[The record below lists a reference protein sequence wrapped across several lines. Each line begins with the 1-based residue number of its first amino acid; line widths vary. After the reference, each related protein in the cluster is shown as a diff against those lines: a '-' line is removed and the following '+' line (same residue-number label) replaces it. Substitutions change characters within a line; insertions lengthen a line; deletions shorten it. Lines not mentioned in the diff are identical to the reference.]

1 MKFKN
6 TTISSGFSCQGVQG
20 RVYKGGMY
28 LKSLNVV
35 GFKSFADRT
44 TLEFHPGVT
53 AIVGPN
59 GCGKS
64 NVLDSIRWVLG
75 EQSAKALRGGEM
87 KDVIFSGTETRPPLG
102 MAEVSLTFG
111 DCEKDLGTEYNEVTI
126 TRRVFRD
133 GASEYELNKTP
144 CRLRDIHGLFMDTG
158 IGRSA
163 YSIMEQGKIDSI
175 LSSRPEDRRAIFEEA
190 AGITKYKSQKKEAL
204 RKLENTEAN
213 LIRLADIIRE
223 VKRQIGSLQ
232 RQAGK
237 ARRYQASHE
246 ELAGLE
252 TRLGRHQFDT
262 FSTTINALQ
271 EQVDGTRIRQETLD
285 AEVAQQEEKVASARS
300 GLSVIENEL
309 LRLRE
314 EQNSIKNALDRAAQR
329 SATNRARV
337 EEFTGLR
344 DQARQEI
351 AGTEEKI
358 RVGEEQLTH
367 LNAQVENFT
376 QLRSDTQRRF
386 DEQQE
391 ALQMLNAKIGMVE
404 AERADAE
411 EKKLAQER
419 LHQKQEQ
426 ELAALELQQRD
437 FQVRIEA
444 LQAEQT
450 SLALRR
456 DEAIASAT
464 RHVASLAEAET
475 LLTQH
480 RETLKVAQEAR
491 REAEE
496 KLRQAERARTEIG
509 KSHQQIQARRD
520 ALAQLEDQHASAP
533 QATQRLLREQA
544 GELQGTLS
552 SHISVQAGYEAPL
565 ALLLGDAV
573 NALVLQDDS
582 AAQTWRDKLSG
593 KEQCAFAPL
602 RTARPTPLPSSV
614 ETHATKFV
622 TAQPIVGELVAA
634 LLEDAH
640 VVEDLAAGWRLKAA
654 QPQSTIATRS
664 GELITRSGLL
674 LVGQDAGAS
683 LAVLTRQTEL
693 RKLDAELI
701 ESNAKVTDGQGAMDA
716 ARIALEEKTNALEHA
731 RTAVQEAEISLATQR
746 QEERAAQ
753 NASAQINGQWEE
765 AAREMSRLN
774 AQSQVDHER
783 HERLREAMKSAAE
796 GRREAETVM
805 EGLKVQLAE
814 LAKQDEAQTSALT
827 ESRIELATQTQQC
840 EAWQQQRE
848 PVANR
853 LQELRELAELRN
865 REAIEHEQRVAQA
878 HEEITAAERE
888 TAEKTEAQSRVAV
901 ELEQAQTQRASEQAQ
916 IDEQETV
923 LRTLRREH
931 NEIQTARSDNEV
943 KLAGQKLFL
952 GNLRERF
959 RRDYQK
965 ELEDLAPLEET
976 DAATDWQ
983 ALAEEVSTK
992 RAALDAIGPVNMEAI
1007 TEYDELEQRYTF
1019 LTGQETD
1026 LLTAKDQIIKA
1037 IQEINR
1043 TTQKLFAETF
1053 DQVKVNFQEM
1063 FTELF
1068 GGGKASL
1075 SLMDEADPLECGID
1089 IIAKPPGKQTQTVSL
1104 LSGGE
1109 RTMTAVALLF
1119 AIYMVKPSPFCVL
1132 DELDAPLDESN
1143 INRFIK
1149 ILTRFRQ
1156 QSQFV
1161 VITHNKR
1168 TISVADV
1175 LYGVTMEERG
1185 VSKFVS
1191 MRLQKSEAHTRG
1203 EVAREDGVPSIA
1215 ESVSNN

>member
-1 MKFKN
+1 
-6 TTISSGFSCQGVQG
+6 
-20 RVYKGGMY
+20 MY

-44 TLEFHPGVT
+44 TLEFHRGVT

-111 DCEKDLGTEYNEVTI
+111 DCEKELGTAYNEVTI

-144 CRLRDIHGLFMDTG
+144 CRLRDIHSMFMDTG

-213 LIRLADIIRE
+213 LVRLADIIRE

-237 ARRYQASHE
+237 ARRYQASFE
-246 ELAGLE
+246 ELAKLE
-252 TRLGRHQFDT
+252 TRFAKHQFDT
-262 FSTTINALQ
+262 YSAAISTLQVEVDGARARQ
-271 EQVDGTRIRQETLD
+271 EQLDEGVTGQE
-285 AEVAQQEEKVASARS
+285 QKVSAARND
-300 GLSVIENEL
+300 LATVEAEL

-314 EQNSIKNALDRAAQR
+314 EQSSLRNALERAEQR
-329 SATNRARV
+329 TATNRARV

-351 AGTEEKI
+351 AGTEEKV
-358 RVGEEQLTH
+358 RVAEEQLTH
-367 LNAQVENFT
+367 LNSQVENFT
-376 QLRSDTQRRF
+376 RLRTETQQRF
-386 DEQQE
+386 DAEQE
-391 ALQMLNAKIGMVE
+391 ELQMLSARIGNVE
-404 AERADAE
+404 AERAEIEE
-411 EKKLAQER
+411 EKLKHER
-419 LHQKQEQ
+419 LHQRQEQ
-426 ELAALELQQRD
+426 ELAGLELQQRN
-437 FQVRIEA
+437 FQLRIEA
-444 LQAEQT
+444 LQAEQ
-450 SLALRR
+450 
-456 DEAIASAT
+456 
-464 RHVASLAEAET
+464 ASLAQRRDDAQAQVAQHATRLTEAET
-475 LLTQH
+475 LL
-480 RETLKVAQEAR
+480 RERREALQLAQQAR
-491 REAEE
+491 REVEE
-496 KLRQAERARTEIG
+496 KLREADKSRNEAARVQ
-509 KSHQQIQARRD
+509 HQLQARRD

-533 QATQRLLREQA
+533 QATQRLLKFEA
-544 GELQGTLS
+544 EATENDLHGTLS
-552 SHISVQAGYEAPL
+552 SHIVVQAGYEAPL

-573 NALVLQDDS
+573 NALILNDDG
-582 AAQTWRDKLSG
+582 AAQSWREKLAG
-593 KEQCAFAPL
+593 REQCAFAPL
-602 RTARPTPLPSSV
+602 RTARPTPLPSSA
-614 ETHATKFV
+614 ETHASRFL
-622 TAQPIVGELVAA
+622 TAQPVVGDLIAA

-640 VVEDLAAGWRLKAA
+640 VVDDLAAGWKLKAA
-654 QPQSTIATRS
+654 QPQSTIATRG

-674 LVGQDAGAS
+674 LVGQETGAS
-683 LAVLTRQTEL
+683 LAVLTRQSEL
-693 RKLDAELI
+693 RKLEAELLG
-701 ESNAKVTDGQGAMDA
+701 SSVKVAEAQSATDVLRG
-716 ARIALEEKTNALEHA
+716 ILEEKTHLLEQA
-731 RTAVQEAEISLATQR
+731 RAGVQEAEISLATQR

-753 NASAQINGQWEE
+753 TAATQITRQVED
-765 AAREMSRLN
+765 ATREMGRLN
-774 AQSQVDHER
+774 AQEQVDHER
-783 HERLREAMKSAAE
+783 HQRLREAMASALA
-796 GRREAETVM
+796 GRHEAEEKM
-805 EGLKVQLAE
+805 LELQAQLDQLANE
-814 LAKQDEAQTSALT
+814 EQAQSDALT
-827 ESRIELATQTQQC
+827 ESKIQLATQSQQC
-840 EAWQQQRE
+840 DAWQQQRE

-853 LQELRELAELRN
+853 LQELRELVELRT
-865 REAIEHEQRVAQA
+865 RESTEHEQRVVQA
-878 HEEITAAERE
+878 REEISSAERE
-888 TAEKTEAQSRVAV
+888 HAEKSEMQTRLAG
-901 ELEQAQTQRASEQAQ
+901 ELDLTLTRRSGAQAQ
-916 IDEQETV
+916 IDEQESV
-923 LRTLRREH
+923 LRKLRREH
-931 NEIQTARSDNEV
+931 GEIQSARSENEV
-943 KLAGQKLFL
+943 KLAEQKLFL

-965 ELEDLAPLEET
+965 ELEELAPLTEEDT
-976 DAATDWQ
+976 ATDWG
-983 ALAEEVSTK
+983 ALETEVATK
-992 RAALDAIGPVNMEAI
+992 RAALDAIGPVNLEAI
-1007 TEYDELEQRYTF
+1007 TEYDELEQRYAF
-1019 LTGQETD
+1019 LTTQETD
-1026 LLTAKDQIIKA
+1026 LLTAKEQILKA

-1053 DQVKVNFQEM
+1053 EQVKANFHEM

-1068 GGGKASL
+1068 GGGKATL
-1075 SLMDEADPLECGID
+1075 KLLDESDPLECGID
-1089 IIAKPPGKQTQTVSL
+1089 IEAKPPGKQPQSVSL

-1149 ILTRFRQ
+1149 ILHRFQQ

-1168 TISVADV
+1168 TISIADV

-1191 MRLQKSEAHTRG
+1191 MRLQKREAASNG
-1203 EVAREDGVPSIA
+1203 NSAAVSAEGQVPSLTEA
-1215 ESVSNN
+1215 VTG

>member
-1 MKFKN
+1 
-6 TTISSGFSCQGVQG
+6 
-20 RVYKGGMY
+20 MY

-44 TLEFHPGVT
+44 TLEFHRGVT

-64 NVLDSIRWVLG
+64 NVLDAIRWVLG

-111 DCEKDLGTEYNEVTI
+111 DCEKSLGTAYNEVTI

-144 CRLRDIHGLFMDTG
+144 CRLRDIHGMFMDTG

-237 ARRYQASHE
+237 ARRYQASFE
-246 ELAGLE
+246 ELAQLE
-252 TRLGRHQFDT
+252 TKFARHQFDT
-262 FSTTINALQ
+262 FSDTIAQLQ
-271 EQVDGTRIRQETLD
+271 VEVEGARVKQDELD
-285 AEVAQQEEKVASARS
+285 AGVSGQESKVAEARS
-300 GLSVIENEL
+300 GLAGIEAELVQLRDQQSL
-309 LRLRE
+309 LRNAVERA
-314 EQNSIKNALDRAAQR
+314 EQRA
-329 SATNRARV
+329 ATNRARV

-351 AGTEEKI
+351 AGTEEKV

-367 LNAQVENFT
+367 LNAQVDNFT
-376 QLRSDTQRRF
+376 RLRGETQERF
-386 DEQQE
+386 DERQE
-391 ALQMLNAKIGMVE
+391 ALQMLTAKIGNVE
-404 AERADAE
+404 AERAEIE
-411 EKKLAQER
+411 EQKLQQER
-419 LHQKQEQ
+419 LHQRQEQ
-426 ELAALELQQRD
+426 ELAGLELQQRN
-437 FQVRIEA
+437 FQLRIEA
-444 LQAEQT
+444 LQAEQI
-450 SLALRR
+450 SLQQRR
-456 DEAIASAT
+456 DEAQAALVQHT
-464 RHVASLAEAET
+464 AKLTEAEA
-475 LLTQH
+475 LL
-480 RETLKVAQEAR
+480 RERREALQQAQQAR
-491 REAEE
+491 RESEE
-496 KLRQAERARTEIG
+496 KLRDAEKARSEIG
-509 KSHQQIQARRD
+509 RAHHQLQARRD

-533 QATQRLLREQA
+533 QATQRLLKFEEA
-544 GELQGTLS
+544 ETASHLQGTLS
-552 SHISVQAGYEAPL
+552 SHIEVKAGYEAPL

-573 NALVLQDDS
+573 NALILNDDA
-582 AAQTWRDKLSG
+582 AAQSWREKLAG

-602 RTARPTPLPSSV
+602 RAARPTPLPSSAI
-614 ETHATKFV
+614 THASQFLEAEPV
-622 TAQPIVGELVAA
+622 VADLVAA

-640 VVEDLAAGWRLKAA
+640 VVDDLATGWQLKAT
-654 QPQSTIATRS
+654 QPQSTVATRA

-674 LVGQDAGAS
+674 LVGQEAGAS
-683 LAVLTRQTEL
+683 LAVLTRHSEL
-693 RKLDAELI
+693 RKLEAQLV
-701 ESNAKVTDGQGAMDA
+701 ESVAKVTHAQTEADA
-716 ARIALEEKTNALEHA
+716 VRGGLEQKAHLLEQA
-731 RTAVQEAEISLATQR
+731 RTAVQEVEISLATQR

-753 NASAQINGQWEE
+753 SAVSQILRQVED
-765 AAREMSRLN
+765 ATREMGRL
-774 AQSQVDHER
+774 QTQEQVDHDR
-783 HERLREAMKSAAE
+783 HEKLREAMKSADAA
-796 GRREAETVM
+796 RREAEAQMQELQT
-805 EGLKVQLAE
+805 QLDA
-814 LAKQDEAQTSALT
+814 LASDEEAQTHALT
-827 ESRIELATQTQQC
+827 ELRIELATQTQQC
-840 EAWQQQRE
+840 DAWQQQRE

-853 LQELRELAELRN
+853 LQELRELVELRT
-865 REAIEHEQRVAQA
+865 RESREHEQRVLQA
-878 HEEITAAERE
+878 REEISSAERE
-888 TAEKTEAQSRVAV
+888 HAEKTEAQGRVTV
-901 ELEQAQTQRASEQAQ
+901 ELELTLTRRSEAQAQ
-916 IDEQETV
+916 IDEEEGV
-923 LRTLRREH
+923 LRKLRREH
-931 NEIQTARSDNEV
+931 GEIQSARSENEI
-943 KLAGQKLFL
+943 KLAEQKLFL

-965 ELEDLAPLEET
+965 DLEELAELT
-976 DAATDWQ
+976 EADAATDW
-983 ALAEEVSTK
+983 ATLETEVASK
-992 RAALDAIGPVNMEAI
+992 RAALDAIGPVNLEAI
-1007 TEYDELEQRYTF
+1007 TEYDELEQRHAF

-1026 LLTAKDQIIKA
+1026 LLTAKEQILKA

-1053 DQVKVNFQEM
+1053 EQVKANFQEM

-1075 SLMDEADPLECGID
+1075 KLMDENDPLECGID
-1089 IIAKPPGKQTQTVSL
+1089 IEAKPPGKQPQSVSL

-1149 ILTRFRQ
+1149 ILQRFVV

-1168 TISVADV
+1168 TISISDV

-1191 MRLQKSEAHTRG
+1191 LRLQKRDPAVAKPEAPAG
-1203 EVAREDGVPSIA
+1203 EERVPSIA
-1215 ESVSNN
+1215 ESVAG

>member
-1 MKFKN
+1 
-6 TTISSGFSCQGVQG
+6 
-20 RVYKGGMY
+20 MY

-75 EQSAKALRGGEM
+75 EQSAKALRGSEM

-111 DCEKDLGTEYNEVTI
+111 DCEQDLGVAYNEVTI

-133 GASEYELNKTP
+133 GASEYELNKVA
-144 CRLRDIHGLFMDTG
+144 CRLRDIHSLFMDTG

-237 ARRYQASHE
+237 ARRYQASFE
-246 ELAGLE
+246 ELASIE
-252 TRLGRHQFDT
+252 NRLGRHQFDT
-262 FSTTINALQ
+262 FSATITALQGEVDGARQRQEQLEGEVTGQEQKVGAARRELAVIEAELVRLRDEQSAIRNALERA
-271 EQVDGTRIRQETLD
+271 EQ
-285 AEVAQQEEKVASARS
+285 
-300 GLSVIENEL
+300 
-309 LRLRE
+309 
-314 EQNSIKNALDRAAQR
+314 RA
-329 SATNRARV
+329 ATNRARV

-351 AGTEEKI
+351 AGTEEKV
-358 RVGEEQLTH
+358 RVGEEQLTQ
-367 LNAQVENFT
+367 LNSQVENFT
-376 QLRSDTQRRF
+376 RLRGETQQRF
-386 DEQQE
+386 DTEQE
-391 ALQMLNAKIGMVE
+391 TLQMLTAKIGTVE
-404 AERADAE
+404 AERAEVE
-411 EKKLAQER
+411 EQKLAQEQLFQR
-419 LHQKQEQ
+419 QEQ
-426 ELAALELQQRD
+426 ELAALELQQRN
-437 FQVRIEA
+437 FQLRIEA
-444 LQAEQT
+444 LQVEQT
-450 SLALRR
+450 SLTLRR
-456 DEAIASAT
+456 EEALAAVT
-464 RHVASLAEAET
+464 RHSEGLAAAEKLLLERREA
-475 LLTQH
+475 LQQ
-480 RETLKVAQEAR
+480 AQQGR

-496 KLRQAERARTEIG
+496 TLRGVEKSRSEAGRA
-509 KSHQQIQARRD
+509 HQQLQARRD

-533 QATQRLLREQA
+533 QAAQRLLREQA
-544 GELQGTLS
+544 AELNGTLS
-552 SHISVQAGYEAPL
+552 GHIAVQTGYEAPL

-573 NALVLQDDS
+573 NALVLQDDA
-582 AAQTWRDKLSG
+582 AAQLWREKLSG

-602 RTARPTPLPSSV
+602 RTARPTPLPSSAG
-614 ETHATKFV
+614 THATKFV
-622 TAQPIVGELVAA
+622 SAQPVVEELVAA

-640 VVEDLAAGWRLKAA
+640 VVEDLAAGWKLKAA
-654 QPQSTIATRS
+654 QPQSTIATRG

-674 LVGQDAGAS
+674 LVGQEAGAS
-683 LAVLTRQTEL
+683 LAVLTRQSEL
-693 RKLDAELI
+693 RSLEAELVGSG
-701 ESNAKVTDGQGAMDA
+701 EKVAGAQTVLETAQTD
-716 ARIALEEKTNALEHA
+716 LTEKTNLVEQTRAA
-731 RTAVQEAEISLATQR
+731 AQEAEIALATQR

-753 NASAQINGQWEE
+753 TVAAQVVQQVEDV
-765 AAREMSRLN
+765 AREISRLQ
-774 AQSQVDHER
+774 AQEQVDHER
-783 HERLREAMKSAAE
+783 HERLREAMTRATEA
-796 GRREAETVM
+796 RREAEARM
-805 EGLKVQLAE
+805 EDFKKQLQQLATE
-814 LAKQDEAQTSALT
+814 EERQTAALT

-853 LQELRELAELRN
+853 LQELRELVELRT
-865 REAIEHEQRVAQA
+865 REAVEHEQRVVQA
-878 HEEITAAERE
+878 REEIA
-888 TAEKTEAQSRVAV
+888 TAELERTGKIEAQQRVAG
-901 ELEQAQTQRASEQAQ
+901 ELEQAQMTRGEAQAR
-916 IDEQETV
+916 IDEQESI
-923 LRTLRREH
+923 LRTMRREH
-931 NEIQTARSDNEV
+931 GEIHAARSENEV
-943 KLAGQKLFL
+943 KLAEQKLFL
-952 GNLRERF
+952 GNLREKF
-959 RRDYQK
+959 RRDYHK
-965 ELEDLAPLEET
+965 DLEELAPLADTES
-976 DAATDWQ
+976 ATDWA
-983 ALAEEVSTK
+983 ALETEVASK
-992 RAALDAIGPVNMEAI
+992 RAALESIGPVNLEAI
-1007 TEYDELEQRYTF
+1007 TEYDELEERYKF

-1026 LLTAKDQIIKA
+1026 LLTAKDQILKA
-1037 IQEINR
+1037 ITEINR

-1053 DQVKVNFQEM
+1053 EQVKINFQEM

-1068 GGGKASL
+1068 GGGKATL

-1149 ILTRFRQ
+1149 ILQRFVT

-1168 TISVADV
+1168 TISIADV

-1185 VSKFVS
+1185 ISKFVS
-1191 MRLQKSEAHTRG
+1191 MRMQK
-1203 EVAREDGVPSIA
+1203 RETHAAANGIHASDENVPSIA
-1215 ESVSNN
+1215 ESVSN

>member
-1 MKFKN
+1 
-6 TTISSGFSCQGVQG
+6 
-20 RVYKGGMY
+20 MY

-111 DCEKDLGTEYNEVTI
+111 DCEKDLGTAYNEVTI

-144 CRLRDIHGLFMDTG
+144 CRLRDIHSMFMDTG

-213 LIRLADIIRE
+213 LVRLADIIRE

-237 ARRYQASHE
+237 ARRYQASFE
-246 ELAGLE
+246 ELAKLE
-252 TRLGRHQFDT
+252 SRLARHQFDV
-262 FSTTINALQ
+262 FSREIATLQ
-271 EQVDGTRIRQETLD
+271 VEVDGARKKQELLD
-285 AEVAQQEEKVASARS
+285 SGVAAQEEKVSSARS
-300 GLSVIENEL
+300 DLGVVEAEL
-309 LRLRE
+309 LRLRD
-314 EQNSIKNALDRAAQR
+314 EQSAIRNALERAEQR
-329 SATNRARV
+329 AATNRARV

-351 AGTEEKI
+351 AGTEEKVRI
-358 RVGEEQLTH
+358 GEEQLTH
-367 LNAQVENFT
+367 LNAQVDNFT
-376 QLRSDTQRRF
+376 RLKSETQTRF
-386 DEQQE
+386 DEEQE
-391 ALQMLNAKIGMVE
+391 TLQMLTARIGNVE
-404 AERADAE
+404 SERAEVE
-411 EKKLAQER
+411 EQKLQQER
-419 LHQKQEQ
+419 LQQRQEQ
-426 ELAALELQQRD
+426 ELAALELQQRN
-437 FQVRIEA
+437 FQIRIEA
-444 LQAEQT
+444 LQSEQAA
-450 SLALRR
+450 LAQRR
-456 DEAIASAT
+456 DEAQAVAAELAT
-464 RHVASLAEAET
+464 SLTDAEAR
-475 LLTQH
+475 L
-480 RETLKVAQEAR
+480 RERKQEFEQAQQSR
-491 REAEE
+491 REFEE
-496 KLRQAERARTEIG
+496 KLREAEKSRSEIG
-509 KSHQQIQARRD
+509 RLHHQLQARRD
-520 ALAQLEDQHASAP
+520 ALAQLEEQHASAP
-533 QATQRLLREQA
+533 QATQRLLKFEVEATKRDFH
-544 GELQGTLS
+544 GTLS
-552 SHISVQAGYEAPL
+552 SHVAVQSGYEAPL

-573 NALVLQDDS
+573 NSLIVNDDV
-582 AAQTWRDKLSG
+582 AAQAWREKLTG

-602 RTARPTPLPSSV
+602 KAARPAPLPSTA
-614 ETHATKFV
+614 ETHASRFITTEPV
-622 TAQPIVGELVAA
+622 ATDLVAA

-640 VVEDLAAGWRLKAA
+640 VVEDLAAGWKLKAA
-654 QPQSTIATRS
+654 QPQSTVATRN

-674 LVGQDAGAS
+674 LVGQETGAS
-683 LAVLTRQTEL
+683 LAVLTRQSEL
-693 RKLDAELI
+693 RKLEVDLADSATKVI
-701 ESNAKVTDGQGAMDA
+701 EVQAVVDA
-716 ARIALEEKTNALEHA
+716 ARTALEEKVHHVELVRAG
-731 RTAVQEAEISLATQR
+731 VQVAEITVATQR
-746 QEERAAQ
+746 QDERGAQ
-753 NASAQINGQWEE
+753 TAVSEISQKLED
-765 AAREMSRLN
+765 AAREMTRLN
-774 AQSQVDHER
+774 AQEQADHER
-783 HERLREAMKSAAE
+783 HESLREAMAGASAARQEAE
-796 GRREAETVM
+796 GRM
-805 EGLKVQLAE
+805 EELKAQLDE
-814 LAKQDEAQTSALT
+814 LAAREQAQTDKLT

-848 PVANR
+848 PVASR
-853 LQELRELAELRN
+853 LQELRELVETRT
-865 REAIEHEQRVAQA
+865 REAREHEQRVAHA
-878 HEEITAAERE
+878 KEEISSAERE
-888 TAEKTEAQSRVAV
+888 QAEKTEALSRLSV
-901 ELEQAQTQRASEQAQ
+901 ELDLTLTKRSAAQSK
-916 IDEQETV
+916 IDEEEAT
-923 LRTLRREH
+923 LKTLRHEQH
-931 NEIQTARSDNEV
+931 DVQSARSENEV
-943 KLAGQKLFL
+943 RLAEQKLFL

-959 RRDYQK
+959 RRDYHK
-965 ELEDLAPLEET
+965 DLEELPELT
-976 DAATDWQ
+976 EDDASTDWSDLEGQ
-983 ALAEEVSTK
+983 VATK
-992 RAALDAIGPVNMEAI
+992 RAALDAIGPVNLEAI
-1007 TEYDELEQRYTF
+1007 TEYDELEQRYAF
-1019 LTGQETD
+1019 LTTQETD
-1026 LLTAKDQIIKA
+1026 LLNAKDQILKA

-1053 DQVKVNFQEM
+1053 EQVKANFHEM

-1068 GGGKASL
+1068 GGGKANL
-1075 SLMDEADPLECGID
+1075 RLMDEGDPLESGIE
-1089 IIAKPPGKQTQTVSL
+1089 IEAKPPGKQTQTVSL

-1149 ILTRFRQ
+1149 ILKRFVQ

-1168 TISVADV
+1168 TISIADE

-1191 MRLQKSEAHTRG
+1191 LRLQKRDKAP
-1203 EVAREDGVPSIA
+1203 DDNVPSIA
-1215 ESVSNN
+1215 ESVTS

>member
-1 MKFKN
+1 
-6 TTISSGFSCQGVQG
+6 
-20 RVYKGGMY
+20 MY
-28 LKSLNVV
+28 LKALNVV

-144 CRLRDIHGLFMDTG
+144 CRLRDIHSLFMDTG

-190 AGITKYKSQKKEAL
+190 AGITKYKSQKKEAM
-204 RKLENTEAN
+204 RKLEHTEAN

-237 ARRYQASHE
+237 ARRYQESHQA
-246 ELAGLE
+246 LAGLE
-252 TRLGRHQFDT
+252 TKLARHQFDS
-262 FSTTINALQ
+262 FSGSINTLQ
-271 EQVDGTRIRQETLD
+271 EEVDGTKARQEELD
-285 AEVAQQEEKVASARS
+285 ANVTAQEEKVTAARG
-300 GLSVIENEL
+300 GLAEVEAEL
-309 LRLRE
+309 TRLRD
-314 EQNSIKNALDRAAQR
+314 EQNSIRNALERAAQR
-329 SATNRARV
+329 ATTNRLRV
-337 EEFTGLR
+337 EEFSTMR

-358 RVGEEQLTH
+358 RIGEEQLTH
-367 LNAQVENFT
+367 LNAQVENFARLREET
-376 QLRSDTQRRF
+376 QSRF
-386 DEQQE
+386 DSEQE

-426 ELAALELQQRD
+426 ELASLELQQRD
-437 FQVRIEA
+437 FQMRLEA
-444 LQAEQT
+444 LQMEQN
-450 SLALRR
+450 SLNIRR
-456 DEAIASAT
+456 EEAQAAMVRYAT
-464 RHVASLAEAET
+464 TLAEAET
-475 LLTQH
+475 QLAQR
-480 RETLKVAQEAR
+480 REALQSAQQAR

-496 KLRQAERARTEIG
+496 KLRAAEKSRAEIS
-509 KSHQQIQARRD
+509 KSHQQVQARRD
-520 ALAQLEDQHASAP
+520 ALAQLEEQHASAP
-533 QATQRLLREQA
+533 QATQRLLKEQNA
-544 GELQGTLS
+544 EVLHGTLS
-552 SHISVQAGYEAPL
+552 SHISVQSGYEAPL

-573 NALVLQDDS
+573 NALVLQDDTT
-582 AAQTWRDKLSG
+582 AQAWREKLSG

-614 ETHATKFV
+614 ESHATKFV
-622 TAQPIVGELVAA
+622 TAQPLVAELVAA

-640 VVEDLAAGWRLKAA
+640 VVDDLAAGWRLKAA

-664 GELITRSGLL
+664 GELISRSGLL

-693 RKLDAELI
+693 RALEAEL
-701 ESNAKVTDGQGAMDA
+701 SASSGKVTEAQDTLFACQTGIEEQTNSVEE
-716 ARIALEEKTNALEHA
+716 ARNAVH
-731 RTAVQEAEISLATQR
+731 EAEIALATQR
-746 QEERAAQ
+746 QEDRAAQ
-753 NASAQINGQWEE
+753 TAAAQISGQCEE
-765 AAREMSRLN
+765 AAREMSRLH
-774 AQSQVDHER
+774 AQGQVDRER
-783 HERLREAMKSAAE
+783 HDRLREAMVGAAE
-796 GRREAETVM
+796 GRREAEAVM
-805 EGLKVQLAE
+805 ENLRSQLAE
-814 LAKQDEAQTSALT
+814 LAKQEQEQSAALT

-840 EAWQQQRE
+840 EAWQAQRE

-853 LQELRELAELRN
+853 LQELRELAELRT
-865 REAIEHEQRVAQA
+865 REAAEHEQRVIQA
-878 HEEITAAERE
+878 REEISAAEVQQ
-888 TAEKTEAQSRVAV
+888 AEKNEAQIRIAE
-901 ELEQAQTQRASEQAQ
+901 ELEQTQAKRAVEQAQ
-916 IDEQETV
+916 IDEQESV
-923 LRTLRREH
+923 LRNLRREH
-931 NEIQTARSDNEV
+931 GEIQTARTENEV

-952 GNLRERF
+952 NNLRERF

-965 ELEDLAPLEET
+965 ELEELPELTEEDASIDWTALQT
-976 DAATDWQ
+976 DV
-983 ALAEEVSTK
+983 AEK
-992 RAALDAIGPVNMEAI
+992 RAALDAIGPVNLEAI

-1019 LTGQETD
+1019 LTGQEND

-1053 DQVKVNFQEM
+1053 EQVKVNFQEM

-1068 GGGKASL
+1068 GGGKATL
-1075 SLMDEADPLECGID
+1075 SLMDDADPLECGID
-1089 IIAKPPGKQTQTVSL
+1089 IVAKPPGKQTQTVSL

-1149 ILTRFRQ
+1149 ILTRFRE

-1168 TISVADV
+1168 TISIADV

-1191 MRLQKSEAHTRG
+1191 MRLQKSNAHTKG
-1203 EVAREDGVPSIA
+1203 ETLREDGVPSIA
-1215 ESVSNN
+1215 DAVSQN

>member
-1 MKFKN
+1 
-6 TTISSGFSCQGVQG
+6 
-20 RVYKGGMY
+20 MY
-28 LKSLNVV
+28 LKSLHVV

-111 DCEKDLGTEYNEVTI
+111 DCEKELGTAYNEVTI

-144 CRLRDIHGLFMDTG
+144 CRLRDIHSMFMDTG

-163 YSIMEQGKIDSI
+163 YSIMEQGKIDTI

-213 LIRLADIIRE
+213 LVRLADIIRE

-237 ARRYQASHE
+237 ARRYQASFE
-246 ELAGLE
+246 ELARLE
-252 TRLGRHQFDT
+252 SHFGRHQFDA
-262 FSTTINALQ
+262 FSAAISSLQSEVDGARVRQ
-271 EQVDGTRIRQETLD
+271 EQLD
-285 AEVAQQEEKVASARS
+285 ADVSGQEGKVSSARS
-300 GLSVIENEL
+300 DLAVVEAEL

-314 EQNSIKNALDRAAQR
+314 EQAAIRNALERAEQRAA
-329 SATNRARV
+329 TNHARV

-351 AGTEEKI
+351 AGTEEKV
-358 RVGEEQLTH
+358 RVGEGQLTH
-367 LNAQVENFT
+367 LNAQVDNFT
-376 QLRSDTQRRF
+376 RLRSETQRRF
-386 DEQQE
+386 DEEQE
-391 ALQMLNAKIGMVE
+391 ALQMLTARIGNVE
-404 AERADAE
+404 AERAE
-411 EKKLAQER
+411 IESEKLRQER
-419 LHQKQEQ
+419 LHQRQEQ
-426 ELAALELQQRD
+426 ELAGLELQQRN
-437 FQVRIEA
+437 FQLRIEA
-444 LQAEQT
+444 LQAEQA
-450 SLALRR
+450 SLAQRR
-456 DEAIASAT
+456 DEAQVSLARHASC
-464 RHVASLAEAET
+464 LAEAET
-475 LLTQH
+475 LL
-480 RETLKVAQEAR
+480 RERREALRQAQEGR

-496 KLRQAERARTEIG
+496 KLREADKFCGESGRA
-509 KSHQQIQARRD
+509 HHHLQARRD

-533 QATQRLLREQA
+533 QATQRLLKAQVA
-544 GELQGTLS
+544 SGVTSDLQGTLS
-552 SHISVQAGYEAPL
+552 THIAVRAGYEAPL
-565 ALLLGDAV
+565 ALLLGEAV
-573 NALVLQDDS
+573 NALILDDD
-582 AAQTWRDKLSG
+582 AAARSWREKLAG

-602 RTARPTPLPSSV
+602 RAARPTPLPSSA
-614 ETHATKFV
+614 ETHASRFITV
-622 TAQPIVGELVAA
+622 QPVVGDLVAA

-640 VVEDLAAGWRLKAA
+640 VVDDLAAGWKLKAA
-654 QPQSTIATRS
+654 QPQSTIATRG

-674 LVGQDAGAS
+674 LVGQEAGES
-683 LAVLTRQTEL
+683 LAVLTRQSEL
-693 RKLDAELI
+693 RKLEAELVDSSARVF
-701 ESNAKVTDGQGAMDA
+701 EAQVVTDA
-716 ARIALEEKTNALEHA
+716 ARGALEEKTNLVEQA
-731 RTAVQEAEISLATQR
+731 RATVQEAEISMATQR

-753 NASAQINGQWEE
+753 SAAAQIVRQMED
-765 AAREMSRLN
+765 AAREMTRLN
-774 AQSQVDHER
+774 AQEQVDHER
-783 HERLREAMKSAAE
+783 HKRLREAMASALAA
-796 GRREAETVM
+796 RQEAEARMGELQT
-805 EGLKVQLAE
+805 QLDEMASE
-814 LAKQDEAQTSALT
+814 EEAQAAALT

-840 EAWQQQRE
+840 DAWQQQRE

-853 LQELRELAELRN
+853 LQELRELIELRT
-865 REAIEHEQRVAQA
+865 RESREHEQRVVQAREEISSAERERAEKSGAQARVAGELDLALTKRSGAQA
-878 HEEITAAERE
+878 H
-888 TAEKTEAQSRVAV
+888 
-901 ELEQAQTQRASEQAQ
+901 
-916 IDEQETV
+916 IDEEENV

-931 NEIQTARSDNEV
+931 HEIQSARSENEV
-943 KLAGQKLFL
+943 KLAEQKLFL

-965 ELEDLAPLEET
+965 ELEDLPALAA
-976 DAATDWQ
+976 DLSGSAAATDWA
-983 ALAEEVSTK
+983 ALEAEVAGK
-992 RAALDAIGPVNMEAI
+992 RAALDAIGPVNLEAI
-1007 TEYDELEQRYTF
+1007 TEYDELEQRYAF

-1026 LLTAKDQIIKA
+1026 LLAAKEQILKA

-1053 DQVKVNFQEM
+1053 EQVKANFQEM

-1068 GGGKASL
+1068 GGGKATL
-1075 SLMDEADPLECGID
+1075 TLMDESDPLECGID
-1089 IIAKPPGKQTQTVSL
+1089 IVAKPPGKQTQTVSL

-1149 ILTRFRQ
+1149 ILQRFVR

-1168 TISVADV
+1168 TISISDV

-1191 MRLQKSEAHTRG
+1191 LRLRKREASAPANGH
-1203 EVAREDGVPSIA
+1203 GVHPADEHAPSLA
-1215 ESVSNN
+1215 ESVGG

>member
-1 MKFKN
+1 
-6 TTISSGFSCQGVQG
+6 
-20 RVYKGGMY
+20 MY

-35 GFKSFADRT
+35 GFKSFPNRT
-44 TLEFHPGVT
+44 TLDFHPGVT

-87 KDVIFSGTETRPPLG
+87 KDVIFSGTEARPPLG

-111 DCEKDLGTEYNEVTI
+111 DCEKDLGTAYNEVTI

-213 LIRLADIIRE
+213 LLRLADIIRE

-237 ARRYQASHE
+237 ARRYQANFE
-246 ELAGLE
+246 ELARLE
-252 TRLGRHQFDT
+252 SRFGRHQFDT
-262 FSTTINALQ
+262 FSATIAELQAEVDGARTRQ
-271 EQVDGTRIRQETLD
+271 EQLGAD
-285 AEVAQQEEKVASARS
+285 VAGQEEKVSGAR
-300 GLSVIENEL
+300 GDLGVVEAEL

-314 EQNSIKNALDRAAQR
+314 EQAALRNALERAEQR
-329 SATNRARV
+329 AATNRERV

-367 LNAQVENFT
+367 LNAQVDNFT
-376 QLRSDTQRRF
+376 RLRSETQRRF
-386 DEQQE
+386 DDEQE
-391 ALQMLNAKIGMVE
+391 ALQMLTARIGSVE
-404 AERADAE
+404 AERAEVEE
-411 EKKLAQER
+411 EKLQQER
-419 LHQKQEQ
+419 LHQRQEQ
-426 ELAALELQQRD
+426 ELAGLELQQRN
-437 FQVRIEA
+437 FQLRIEA
-444 LQAEQT
+444 LQSEQAL
-450 SLALRR
+450 LALRR
-456 DEAIASAT
+456 TEAQAAVAQHASQ
-464 RHVASLAEAET
+464 LAEAES
-475 LLTQH
+475 LLLERRGALQQAH
-480 RETLKVAQEAR
+480 ESR

-496 KLRQAERARTEIG
+496 KLREADAARSEIG
-509 KSHQQIQARRD
+509 RAHHQLQARRD
-520 ALAQLEDQHASAP
+520 ALAQLEEQHASAP
-533 QATQRLLREQA
+533 QAAQRLLKAQADGTA
-544 GELQGTLS
+544 GELRGTLS
-552 SHISVQAGYEAPL
+552 GHISVQAGYEIPL

-573 NALVLQDDS
+573 NALILNDDA
-582 AAQTWRDKLSG
+582 AAQLWREKLAG

-602 RTARPTPLPSSV
+602 NAARPTPLPSSAA
-614 ETHATKFV
+614 THASRFL
-622 TAQPIVGELVAA
+622 TAQPVVCDLIAA

-640 VVEDLAAGWRLKAA
+640 VVDDLAAGWKLKAA
-654 QPQSTIATRS
+654 QPQCMIATRG
-664 GELITRSGLL
+664 GELMTRSGLL
-674 LVGQDAGAS
+674 LVGQEAGAS
-683 LAVLTRQTEL
+683 LAVLTRQSEL
-693 RKLDAELI
+693 RGIDAEL
-701 ESNAKVTDGQGAMDA
+701 AKSSVKVAEAQAAADA
-716 ARIALEEKTNALEHA
+716 FRVGLEEKANLVEQA
-731 RTAVQEAEISLATQR
+731 RAAVQEAEISVATQR

-753 NASAQINGQWEE
+753 SAVAGIIRHVDD
-765 AAREMSRLN
+765 ATREMARLN
-774 AQSQVDHER
+774 AQERADHER
-783 HERLREAMKSAAE
+783 HERLREAMESATAARKEAEERMAELQTKLDEMAAE
-796 GRREAETVM
+796 E
-805 EGLKVQLAE
+805 Q
-814 LAKQDEAQTSALT
+814 AKTNDLT

-840 EAWQQQRE
+840 DAWQQQRE
-848 PVANR
+848 PVASR
-853 LQELRELAELRN
+853 LQELRELVGLRT
-865 REAIEHEQRVAQA
+865 RESREHEQRVVQA
-878 HEEITAAERE
+878 REEISSAERE
-888 TAEKTEAQSRVAV
+888 RAEKGEAQTRVAG
-901 ELEQAQTQRASEQAQ
+901 ELDLALTRRSEAQAR
-916 IDEQETV
+916 IDEQESV

-931 NEIQTARSDNEV
+931 GEIQSARSENEV
-943 KLAGQKLFL
+943 KLAEQKLFL

-959 RRDYQK
+959 HRDYQK
-965 ELEDLAPLEET
+965 ELEDLVPLTET
-976 DAATDWQ
+976 EAATDW
-983 ALAEEVSTK
+983 AVLEAEVSAK
-992 RAALDAIGPVNMEAI
+992 RAALDAIGPVNLEAI
-1007 TEYDELEQRYTF
+1007 TEYDELEQRYAF
-1019 LTGQETD
+1019 LTGQESD
-1026 LLTAKDQIIKA
+1026 LLAAKEQILKA

-1043 TTQKLFAETF
+1043 TTRTLFAETF
-1053 DQVKVNFQEM
+1053 EQVKVNFQEM

-1068 GGGKASL
+1068 GGGKATL
-1075 SLMDEADPLECGID
+1075 SLMDESDPLECGID
-1089 IIAKPPGKQTQTVSL
+1089 IIARPPGKQTQTVTL

-1149 ILTRFRQ
+1149 ILQRFVK

-1168 TISVADV
+1168 TISIADV

-1191 MRLQKSEAHTRG
+1191 LRMQKRAEAAHG
-1203 EVAREDGVPSIA
+1203 GGVHAAEEHAPSIA
-1215 ESVSNN
+1215 ESVGN

>member
-1 MKFKN
+1 
-6 TTISSGFSCQGVQG
+6 
-20 RVYKGGMY
+20 MY

-111 DCEKDLGTEYNEVTI
+111 DCEKELGTAYNEVTI

-144 CRLRDIHGLFMDTG
+144 CRLRDIHGMFMDTG

-213 LIRLADIIRE
+213 LVRLADIIRE

-237 ARRYQASHE
+237 ARRYQASFE
-246 ELAGLE
+246 ELAALE
-252 TRLGRHQFDT
+252 NRCGRHQFDI
-262 FSTTINALQ
+262 FSSEISTLQVEVDGAREKQ
-271 EQVDGTRIRQETLD
+271 EQLD
-285 AEVAQQEEKVASARS
+285 AGVVAQEAKVSSARDD
-300 GLSVIENEL
+300 LAVVEAEL

-314 EQNSIKNALDRAAQR
+314 EQSAIRHALERAEQR
-329 SATNRARV
+329 AATNRARV

-351 AGTEEKI
+351 AGTEEKV

-367 LNAQVENFT
+367 LNAQVDNFT
-376 QLRSDTQRRF
+376 KLRTETQQRF
-386 DEQQE
+386 DEEQE
-391 ALQMLNAKIGMVE
+391 ALQMLTARIENIESAR
-404 AERADAE
+404 AELED
-411 EKKLAQER
+411 EKLQQER
-419 LHQKQEQ
+419 LQQRQEQ
-426 ELAALELQQRD
+426 ELAALELQQRN
-437 FQVRIEA
+437 FQLRIEA
-444 LQAEQT
+444 LQAEQA
-450 SLALRR
+450 SLSQRR
-456 DEAIASAT
+456 DEAQAAVERQAAALT
-464 RHVASLAEAET
+464 EAET
-475 LLTQH
+475 LLLTR
-480 RETLKVAQEAR
+480 REALQQAQQAR
-491 REAEE
+491 GEAEE
-496 KLRQAERARTEIG
+496 KLREADKVRTEIG
-509 KSHQQIQARRD
+509 RFQHNVQARRD

-533 QATQRLLREQA
+533 QATQRLLKFETEA
-544 GELQGTLS
+544 NESDLHGTLS
-552 SHISVQAGYEAPL
+552 SRIVVQPGYEAPL

-573 NALVLQDDS
+573 NALVLNDDV
-582 AAQTWRDKLSG
+582 AAQSWREKLAG

-602 RTARPTPLPSSV
+602 KTARPAPLPSSA
-614 ETHATKFV
+614 ETHASKFV
-622 TAQPIVGELVAA
+622 RCEPIVGDLVAA

-640 VVEDLAAGWRLKAA
+640 IVEDLAAGWKLKAA
-654 QPQSTIATRS
+654 QPQSTVATRR

-674 LVGQDAGAS
+674 LVGQETGAS

-693 RKLDAELI
+693 RKLEADLTQLAGQ
-701 ESNAKVTDGQGAMDA
+701 VTDTQAAAIA
-716 ARIALEEKTNALEHA
+716 ARHVVEEKANLVELA
-731 RTAVQEAEISLATQR
+731 RTAVHEAEMALATQR

-753 NASAQINGQWEE
+753 GVVAQIVRQVEDTS
-765 AAREMSRLN
+765 REMTRLH
-774 AQSQVDHER
+774 AQEQADHER
-783 HERLREAMKSAAE
+783 HERLREAMASAATA
-796 GRREAETVM
+796 RQEAETRM
-805 EGLKVQLAE
+805 AE
-814 LAKQDEAQTSALT
+814 LQSQLDELAAKEQAQTNKLT
-827 ESRIELATQTQQC
+827 ELRIELATQTQQC

-848 PVANR
+848 PVAGR
-853 LQELRELAELRN
+853 LQELRELVERRT
-865 REAIEHEQRVAQA
+865 REAHDHEQRVAHA
-878 HEEITAAERE
+878 KEEISSAERE
-888 TAEKTEAQSRVAV
+888 QAEKNEAQARIAG
-901 ELEQAQTQRASEQAQ
+901 ELDLTLTKRSGAQAQ
-916 IDEQETV
+916 IDEQEKA
-923 LRTLRREH
+923 LRTLRHEQH
-931 NEIQTARSDNEV
+931 DIQSARSENEV
-943 KLAGQKLFL
+943 KLAERKLFL

-959 RRDYQK
+959 RRDYHK
-965 ELEDLAPLEET
+965 ELEDLPELTEA
-976 DAATDWQ
+976 DAATDWV
-983 ALAEEVSTK
+983 ALEAEVASK
-992 RAALDAIGPVNMEAI
+992 RAALDAIGPVNLEAI
-1007 TEYDELEQRYTF
+1007 TEYDELEQRYAF
-1019 LTGQETD
+1019 LTGQESD
-1026 LLTAKDQIIKA
+1026 LLAAKDQILKA
-1037 IQEINR
+1037 ITEINR

-1053 DQVKVNFQEM
+1053 EQVKANFQEM

-1068 GGGKASL
+1068 GGGKATL
-1075 SLMDEADPLECGID
+1075 SLMDESDPLECGID
-1089 IIAKPPGKQTQTVSL
+1089 IIARPPGKQTQTVSL

-1149 ILTRFRQ
+1149 ILKRFQQ

-1168 TISVADV
+1168 TISIADV

-1185 VSKFVS
+1185 ISKFVS
-1191 MRLQKSEAHTRG
+1191 LRLQKRSDEPNGKGPEIHVG
-1203 EVAREDGVPSIA
+1203 EQVPSIA
-1215 ESVSNN
+1215 ESVRG

>member
-1 MKFKN
+1 
-6 TTISSGFSCQGVQG
+6 
-20 RVYKGGMY
+20 MY

-111 DCEKDLGTEYNEVTI
+111 DCEKELGTAYNEVTI

-133 GASEYELNKTP
+133 GASEYDLNKTA
-144 CRLRDIHGLFMDTG
+144 CRLRDIHSMFMDTG

-237 ARRYQASHE
+237 ARRYQASFE
-246 ELAGLE
+246 ELAALE
-252 TRLGRHQFDT
+252 NRFGRHQFDT
-262 FSTTINALQ
+262 FSATISTLQTEVDGAREKQ
-271 EQVDGTRIRQETLD
+271 EQLD
-285 AEVAQQEEKVASARS
+285 AGVTAQEEKVSAARNDL
-300 GLSVIENEL
+300 GVVEAEL

-314 EQNSIKNALDRAAQR
+314 EQAAVRNTLERAEQR
-329 SATNRARV
+329 AATNRARV

-351 AGTEEKI
+351 AGTEEKV
-358 RVGEEQLTH
+358 RVAEEQLTH

-376 QLRSDTQRRF
+376 RLRGETQVRF
-386 DEQQE
+386 DEAQE
-391 ALQMLNAKIGMVE
+391 ALQMLTARIGNVE
-404 AERADAE
+404 AERAE
-411 EKKLAQER
+411 IESEKIQQER
-419 LHQKQEQ
+419 LQQRQEQ
-426 ELAALELQQRD
+426 ELAGLELQQRN
-437 FQVRIEA
+437 FQLRIDA
-444 LQAEQT
+444 LKSEQT
-450 SLALRR
+450 SLALRL
-456 DEAIASAT
+456 DEANSQVSQHAT
-464 RHVASLAEAET
+464 RVTEAET
-475 LLTQH
+475 LLSERREALTQ
-480 RETLKVAQEAR
+480 AQEAR

-496 KLRQAERARTEIG
+496 KLREADKARSEIG
-509 KSHQQIQARRD
+509 RTHHQLQARHD
-520 ALAQLEDQHASAP
+520 ALAQLEEQHASAP
-533 QATQRLLREQA
+533 QATQRLLKFEVEESKRDFH
-544 GELQGTLS
+544 GTLS
-552 SHISVQAGYEAPL
+552 SHIAVQAGYEAPL

-573 NALVLQDDS
+573 NALVLNDDAS
-582 AAQTWRDKLSG
+582 AQAWRDKLTG

-602 RTARPTPLPSSV
+602 KTARPTPLPSSA
-614 ETHATKFV
+614 ETHAMRFITSEPV
-622 TAQPIVGELVAA
+622 SADLVAA

-640 VVEDLAAGWRLKAA
+640 VVDDLAAGWKLKAA
-654 QPQSTIATRS
+654 QPQCTIATRA

-674 LVGQDAGAS
+674 LVGQETGAS
-683 LAVLTRQTEL
+683 LAVLTRQTEMRRL
-693 RKLDAELI
+693 EAELVNSATKVI
-701 ESNAKVTDGQGAMDA
+701 EVQTAADA
-716 ARIALEEKTNALEHA
+716 RRSALEEKSNLVEHA
-731 RTAVQEAEISLATQR
+731 RAAVQVAEISIATQR

-753 NASAQINGQWEE
+753 TALQQITRQVED
-765 AAREMSRLN
+765 ATREMTRLT
-774 AQSQVDHER
+774 AQEQVDHER
-783 HERLREAMKSAAE
+783 HERLREAMASAAVALQ
-796 GRREAETVM
+796 EADEQMQALQTH
-805 EGLKVQLAE
+805 LDE
-814 LAKQDEAQTSALT
+814 LAAEEQ
-827 ESRIELATQTQQC
+827 SRTDAVTDLKIELATQSQQC
-840 EAWQQQRE
+840 DAWQGQRE

-853 LQELRELAELRN
+853 LQELRELVELRT
-865 REAIEHEQRVAQA
+865 RESQEHEQRVVHAR
-878 HEEITAAERE
+878 EEISSAERE
-888 TAEKTEAQSRVAV
+888 HTEKSEALTRVAG
-901 ELEQAQTQRASEQAQ
+901 ELDLTLTKRSEAQAQ
-916 IDEQETV
+916 IDEQESA
-923 LRTLRREH
+923 LRTLRHEQH
-931 NEIQTARSDNEV
+931 GVQSARSENEV
-943 KLAGQKLFL
+943 KLAEQKMLL

-959 RRDYQK
+959 HRDYQK
-965 ELEDLAPLEET
+965 ELEDLPPLTEA
-976 DAATDWQ
+976 DAATDWA
-983 ALAEEVSTK
+983 ALETEVAGK
-992 RAALDAIGPVNMEAI
+992 RAALDAIGPVNLEAI
-1007 TEYDELEQRYTF
+1007 TEYDELEQRYAF

-1026 LLTAKDQIIKA
+1026 LLTAKEQILKA

-1053 DQVKVNFQEM
+1053 EQVKANFHEM

-1068 GGGKASL
+1068 GGGKATL
-1075 SLMDEADPLECGID
+1075 KLMDESDPLECGID
-1089 IIAKPPGKQTQTVSL
+1089 IEAKPPGKQPQSVSL

-1149 ILTRFRQ
+1149 ILNRFQ
-1156 QSQFV
+1156 EQSQFV

-1168 TISVADV
+1168 TISIADV

-1191 MRLQKSEAHTRG
+1191 LRLQKREATHAT
-1203 EVAREDGVPSIA
+1203 EEHAPSIA
-1215 ESVSNN
+1215 ESVAS

>member
-1 MKFKN
+1 
-6 TTISSGFSCQGVQG
+6 
-20 RVYKGGMY
+20 MY

-111 DCEKDLGTEYNEVTI
+111 DCEKELGTAYNEVTI

-144 CRLRDIHGLFMDTG
+144 CRLRDIHSMFMDTG

-213 LIRLADIIRE
+213 LVRLADIIRE

-237 ARRYQASHE
+237 ARRYQASFD
-246 ELAGLE
+246 ELAKLE
-252 TRLGRHQFDT
+252 TKFARHQFDT
-262 FSTTINALQ
+262 FSTTISALQ
-271 EQVDGTRIRQETLD
+271 IEVDGAREKQEQLD
-285 AEVAQQEEKVASARS
+285 SGVTAQEEKVSSARS
-300 GLSVIENEL
+300 DLALVEAEL

-314 EQNSIKNALDRAAQR
+314 EQSAIRNALERAEQR
-329 SATNRARV
+329 AATNRARV

-351 AGTEEKI
+351 AGTEEKV

-367 LNAQVENFT
+367 LNAQVDNFT
-376 QLRSDTQRRF
+376 KLRRETQQRF
-386 DEQQE
+386 DAEQE
-391 ALQMLNAKIGMVE
+391 ALQMLTARIGNVE
-404 AERADAE
+404 AERADIE
-411 EKKLAQER
+411 NEKLQQER
-419 LHQKQEQ
+419 LHQRQEQ
-426 ELAALELQQRD
+426 ELAGLELQQRN
-437 FQVRIEA
+437 FQLRIEA
-444 LQAEQT
+444 LQSEQT
-450 SLALRR
+450 ALAQRR
-456 DEAIASAT
+456 DEAQAA
-464 RHVASLAEAET
+464 VAQHAVKLAEAEK
-475 LLTQH
+475 LLT
-480 RETLKVAQEAR
+480 ER
-491 REAEE
+491 REALQQAQHTRRDGEE
-496 KLRQAERARTEIG
+496 KLREAEKSRSEVGRTH
-509 KSHQQIQARRD
+509 HQLQARRD

-533 QATQRLLREQA
+533 QATQRLLKFEV
-544 GELQGTLS
+544 EESKSDFHGTLS
-552 SHISVQAGYEAPL
+552 SHIEVRAGYEAPL

-573 NALVLQDDS
+573 NALVLNDD
-582 AAQTWRDKLSG
+582 AATQIWREKLSS

-602 RTARPTPLPSSV
+602 HAARPTPLPSTA
-614 ETHATKFV
+614 ETHASRF
-622 TAQPIVGELVAA
+622 IVAEPVVGDLVAS

-640 VVEDLAAGWRLKAA
+640 VVDDLAAGWKLKAA
-654 QPQSTIATRS
+654 QPQSTIATRA
-664 GELITRSGLL
+664 GELISRSGLL
-674 LVGQDAGAS
+674 FVGQDTGAS
-683 LAVLTRQTEL
+683 LAVLTRQSEL
-693 RKLDAELI
+693 RSLEVELTASSVKVIEAQTAADAVRVE
-701 ESNAKVTDGQGAMDA
+701 
-716 ARIALEEKTNALEHA
+716 LEEKTNQVELA
-731 RTAVQEAEISLATQR
+731 RAAVQVAEISVATQR

-753 NASAQINGQWEE
+753 NIAAQIVRQVDD
-765 AAREMSRLN
+765 ATREMTRLH
-774 AQSQVDHER
+774 AQEQVDHER
-783 HERLREAMKSAAE
+783 HERLREAMAGALAA
-796 GRREAETVM
+796 RQEAGARMQELQTQLD
-805 EGLKVQLAE
+805 GLASE
-814 LAKQDEAQTSALT
+814 EEAQTHAIT
-827 ESRIELATQTQQC
+827 DTKIELATQTQQC
-840 EAWQQQRE
+840 DAWQKQRE

-853 LQELRELAELRN
+853 LQELRELVELRT
-865 REAIEHEQRVAQA
+865 RESREHEQRVVQAREEISSAEREHAEKSEAQTRVAGELDLALTRRSNAQA
-878 HEEITAAERE
+878 H
-888 TAEKTEAQSRVAV
+888 
-901 ELEQAQTQRASEQAQ
+901 
-916 IDEQETV
+916 IDEQESA
-923 LRTLRREH
+923 LRALRHEQH
-931 NEIQTARSDNEV
+931 DIQSARSENEV
-943 KLAGQKLFL
+943 KLAEQKLFL
-952 GNLRERF
+952 GNLREHF

-965 ELEDLAPLEET
+965 ELEDLAPLSEA
-976 DAATDWQ
+976 DAATDWA
-983 ALAEEVSTK
+983 ALETEVAGK
-992 RAALDAIGPVNMEAI
+992 RAALDAIGPVNLEAI
-1007 TEYDELEQRYTF
+1007 TEYDELEERYKF

-1026 LLTAKDQIIKA
+1026 LLTAKDQILKA
-1037 IQEINR
+1037 ITEINR

-1053 DQVKVNFQEM
+1053 EQVKANFQEM

-1075 SLMDEADPLECGID
+1075 SLMDESDPLECGID
-1089 IIAKPPGKQTQTVSL
+1089 IVAKPPGKQTQTVSL

-1149 ILTRFRQ
+1149 ILKRFQ
-1156 QSQFV
+1156 EQSQFV

-1168 TISVADV
+1168 TISIADV

-1191 MRLQKSEAHTRG
+1191 LRLQK
-1203 EVAREDGVPSIA
+1203 RESAASTDSVVSATEEHAPSIA
-1215 ESVSNN
+1215 ESVTS

>member
-1 MKFKN
+1 
-6 TTISSGFSCQGVQG
+6 
-20 RVYKGGMY
+20 MY
-28 LKSLNVV
+28 LKSLNVI

-111 DCEKDLGTEYNEVTI
+111 DCEKELGTAYNEVTI

-144 CRLRDIHGLFMDTG
+144 CRLRDIHSMFMDTG

-213 LIRLADIIRE
+213 LVRLADIIRE

-237 ARRYQASHE
+237 ARRYQASFS
-246 ELAGLE
+246 ELATLE
-252 TRLGRHQFDT
+252 TKFARHQFD
-262 FSTTINALQ
+262 SYSATIATL
-271 EQVDGTRIRQETLD
+271 QVDVDGARSKQEELD
-285 AEVAQQEEKVASARS
+285 SGVTAQEEKVTAAR
-300 GLSVIENEL
+300 GDLSVVEAEL

-314 EQNSIKNALDRAAQR
+314 EQAAIRNALERAEQR
-329 SATNRARV
+329 AATNRARV
-337 EEFTGLR
+337 EEFTSLR

-351 AGTEEKI
+351 AGTEEKV

-367 LNAQVENFT
+367 LNAQVDNFSTLRRET
-376 QLRSDTQRRF
+376 QERY

-391 ALQMLNAKIGMVE
+391 ALQMLTARIGNVE
-404 AERADAE
+404 SERAEVESD
-411 EKKLAQER
+411 KLQQER
-419 LHQKQEQ
+419 LHQRQEQ
-426 ELAALELQQRD
+426 ELAGLELQQRN
-437 FQVRIEA
+437 FQARLEA
-444 LQAEQT
+444 LQSEQA
-450 SLALRR
+450 ALNTRR
-456 DEAIASAT
+456 EEAQAAVAQHAT
-464 RHVASLAEAET
+464 RLTEAET
-475 LLTQH
+475 LL
-480 RETLKVAQEAR
+480 REKREALAQAQQAR

-496 KLRQAERARTEIG
+496 KVREADKARSEAGRAH
-509 KSHQQIQARRD
+509 HQLQARSD
-520 ALAQLEDQHASAP
+520 ALTQLVDQHASAP
-533 QATQRLLREQA
+533 QATQRLLKFEVEESKRDFH
-544 GELQGTLS
+544 GTLS
-552 SHISVQAGYEAPL
+552 SHIAVQTGYEAPL

-573 NALVLQDDS
+573 NALVLNDDS
-582 AAQTWRDKLSG
+582 AAQQWREKLTG

-602 RTARPTPLPSSV
+602 HTARPTPLPSSAAS
-614 ETHATKFV
+614 HASRFISAEPV
-622 TAQPIVGELVAA
+622 VGDLVAS

-640 VVEDLAAGWRLKAA
+640 VVDDLAAGWALKAA
-654 QPQSTIATRS
+654 QPQSTIATRA
-664 GELITRSGLL
+664 GELISRSGLL
-674 LVGQDAGAS
+674 FVGQDTGAS
-683 LAVLTRQTEL
+683 LAVLKRQSEL
-693 RKLDAELI
+693 RQLEADLVEASNKVIHAQSATDA
-701 ESNAKVTDGQGAMDA
+701 V
-716 ARIALEEKTNALEHA
+716 RIALEEKTNLVEQT
-731 RTAVQEAEISLATQR
+731 RVAVQEAEIALATQR
-746 QEERAAQ
+746 QEDRAAQ
-753 NASAQINGQWEE
+753 STASQIVRQVDDTT
-765 AAREMSRLN
+765 REIARLN
-774 AQSQVDHER
+774 AQGQADQER
-783 HERLREAMKSAAE
+783 FERLREAMSGALAA
-796 GRREAETVM
+796 RQEAEAQM
-805 EGLKVQLAE
+805 EQLQAQLDT
-814 LAKQDEAQTSALT
+814 LATEEETQTNAVT
-827 ESRIELATQTQQC
+827 ETRIELATQTQQC

-848 PVANR
+848 PVATR
-853 LQELRELAELRN
+853 LQELRELVTLRT
-865 REAIEHEQRVAQA
+865 RESAEHERRVSHAK
-878 HEEITAAERE
+878 EEISSAERE
-888 TAEKTEAQSRVAV
+888 HAEKCEAQTRVAA
-901 ELEQAQTQRASEQAQ
+901 ELDLTLTKRSAAQAQ
-916 IDEQETV
+916 IDEQEV
-923 LRTLRREH
+923 ALRALRHEQH
-931 NEIQTARSDNEV
+931 DIQSARSENEV
-943 KLAGQKLFL
+943 KLAEQKLFL

-965 ELEDLAPLEET
+965 ELEDLAPLTDE
-976 DAATDWQ
+976 DAATDW
-983 ALAEEVSTK
+983 ASLETDVATK
-992 RAALDAIGPVNMEAI
+992 RTALDAIGPVNLEAI
-1007 TEYDELEQRYTF
+1007 TEYDELEQRYAF

-1026 LLTAKDQIIKA
+1026 LLTAKDQILKA
-1037 IQEINR
+1037 ITEINR

-1053 DQVKVNFQEM
+1053 EQVKANFQEM

-1068 GGGKASL
+1068 NGGKATL
-1075 SLMDEADPLECGID
+1075 KLQDENDPLECGIE
-1089 IIAKPPGKQTQTVSL
+1089 IEARPPGKQPQQVSL

-1149 ILTRFRQ
+1149 ILKRFQ
-1156 QSQFV
+1156 EQSQFV

-1168 TISVADV
+1168 TISIADV

-1191 MRLQKSEAHTRG
+1191 LRLQKREAAAPTS
-1203 EVAREDGVPSIA
+1203 ADGTPATEEHIPSIA
-1215 ESVSNN
+1215 ESVGG

>member
-1 MKFKN
+1 
-6 TTISSGFSCQGVQG
+6 
-20 RVYKGGMY
+20 MY

-75 EQSAKALRGGEM
+75 EQSAKALRGSEM

-111 DCEKDLGTEYNEVTI
+111 DCEKDLGTAYNEVTI

-144 CRLRDIHGLFMDTG
+144 CRLRDIHGMFMDTG

-237 ARRYQASHE
+237 ARRYQASFE
-246 ELAGLE
+246 ELATLE
-252 TRLGRHQFDT
+252 SRLGRRQFDT
-262 FSTTINALQ
+262 FSTEISSLQSEVDGARAKQ
-271 EQVDGTRIRQETLD
+271 EQLD
-285 AEVAQQEEKVASARS
+285 ADVSGQEEKVSAARS
-300 GLSVIENEL
+300 GLAVVEAEL

-314 EQNSIKNALDRAAQR
+314 EQSALRNALERAEQR
-329 SATNRARV
+329 AATNRARV

-351 AGTEEKI
+351 AGTEEKV

-367 LNAQVENFT
+367 LNAQVDNFT
-376 QLRSDTQRRF
+376 RLRRETQQRF
-386 DEQQE
+386 DAEQE
-391 ALQMLNAKIGMVE
+391 ALQMLTARIGNVE
-404 AERADAE
+404 AERADIEE
-411 EKKLAQER
+411 EKLQQER
-419 LHQKQEQ
+419 LHQRQEQ
-426 ELAALELQQRD
+426 ELAGLELQQRN
-437 FQVRIEA
+437 FQLRIEA
-444 LQAEQT
+444 LQSEQA
-450 SLALRR
+450 SLAQRR
-456 DEAIASAT
+456 DEAQALVAQHAS
-464 RHVASLAEAET
+464 RLAQAET
-475 LLTQH
+475 LLRER
-480 RETLKVAQEAR
+480 RETLQQAQQAR

-496 KLRQAERARTEIG
+496 KLREADRSRGETGRAH
-509 KSHQQIQARRD
+509 HQLQARRD

-533 QATQRLLREQA
+533 QATQRLLKAQA
-544 GELQGTLS
+544 AETSVDLQGELHGTLS
-552 SHISVQAGYEAPL
+552 GHIAVQAGYEAPL

-573 NALVLQDDS
+573 NALILDDDA
-582 AAQTWRDKLSG
+582 AAQSWREKLAG

-602 RTARPTPLPSSV
+602 SAARPTPLPSSAG
-614 ETHATKFV
+614 THASRFLTS
-622 TAQPIVGELVAA
+622 QPVVSDLVAA

-640 VVEDLAAGWRLKAA
+640 VVDDLAAGWKLKAA
-654 QPQSTIATRS
+654 QPQSTIATRG

-674 LVGQDAGAS
+674 LVGQDTGAS
-683 LAVLTRQTEL
+683 LAVLTRQSEL
-693 RKLDAELI
+693 RKLEAELI
-701 ESNAKVTDGQGAMDA
+701 ESTNKVAEAQAATDAVRG
-716 ARIALEEKTNALEHA
+716 ALEEKTNLVEQA
-731 RTAVQEAEISLATQR
+731 RAAVQEAEIAVATQR

-753 NASAQINGQWEE
+753 SAAAQIARQVED
-765 AAREMSRLN
+765 ATREMTRLN
-774 AQSQVDHER
+774 AQEQVDHER
-783 HERLREAMKSAAE
+783 HERLREAMASASAA
-796 GRREAETVM
+796 RQEAEARMQELQT
-805 EGLKVQLAE
+805 QLDE
-814 LAKQDEAQTSALT
+814 LASEEQAQTNALT

-840 EAWQQQRE
+840 DAWQQQRE

-853 LQELRELAELRN
+853 LQELRELVELRT
-865 REAIEHEQRVAQA
+865 RESHEHERRVVQA
-878 HEEITAAERE
+878 KEEISSAERE
-888 TAEKTEAQSRVAV
+888 HVEKSEALARVV
-901 ELEQAQTQRASEQAQ
+901 GELDLALTRRSGAQAQ
-916 IDEQETV
+916 IDGQESV

-931 NEIQTARSDNEV
+931 GEIQTARSENEV
-943 KLAGQKLFL
+943 KLAEQKLFL

-959 RRDYQK
+959 RRDYHK
-965 ELEDLAPLEET
+965 ELEDLPPLT
-976 DAATDWQ
+976 AASADSDAATDWA
-983 ALAEEVSTK
+983 ALEIEVAAK
-992 RAALDAIGPVNMEAI
+992 RAALDAIGPVNLEAI

-1026 LLTAKDQIIKA
+1026 LLTAKDQILKA

-1053 DQVKVNFQEM
+1053 EQVKANFQEM

-1075 SLMDEADPLECGID
+1075 TLMDESDPLECGID
-1089 IIAKPPGKQTQTVSL
+1089 IVAKPPGKQTQTVSL

-1149 ILTRFRQ
+1149 ILKRFVQ

-1168 TISVADV
+1168 TISIADV

-1191 MRLQKSEAHTRG
+1191 LRLQKRDATVHSNGHGVHAVEAH
-1203 EVAREDGVPSIA
+1203 APSIA
-1215 ESVSNN
+1215 ESVGS

>member
-1 MKFKN
+1 
-6 TTISSGFSCQGVQG
+6 
-20 RVYKGGMY
+20 MY

-64 NVLDSIRWVLG
+64 NVLDAIRWVLG

-111 DCEKDLGTEYNEVTI
+111 DCEKDLGTAYNEVTI

-144 CRLRDIHGLFMDTG
+144 CRLRDIHGMFMDTG

-204 RKLENTEAN
+204 RKLEHTEAN
-213 LIRLADIIRE
+213 LVRLADIIRE

-237 ARRYQASHE
+237 ARRYQSAFE
-246 ELAGLE
+246 ELAVLE
-252 TRLGRHQFDT
+252 TRWARHQFDA
-262 FSTTINALQ
+262 FSETIATLQ
-271 EQVDGTRIRQETLD
+271 TEVDGAREKQEKLA
-285 AEVAQQEEKVASARS
+285 AEVTGQEDKVGAARND
-300 GLSVIENEL
+300 LAAVETEL

-314 EQNSIKNALDRAAQR
+314 EQGRLRNALERAEQR
-329 SATNRARV
+329 AETNRARV

-351 AGTEEKI
+351 AGTEEKV

-376 QLRSDTQRRF
+376 RLRGETQKRF
-386 DEQQE
+386 DAAQE
-391 ALQMLNAKIGMVE
+391 TLQMLTAKIGTVE
-404 AERADAE
+404 AERAEVEE
-411 EKKLAQER
+411 EKIEQER
-419 LHQKQEQ
+419 LHQRQEQ
-426 ELAALELQQRD
+426 ELAALELQQRN
-437 FQVRIEA
+437 FQLRIEA
-444 LQAEQT
+444 LRSEQ
-450 SLALRR
+450 
-456 DEAIASAT
+456 
-464 RHVASLAEAET
+464 ASLARRSDEAQAAAARHTSGLTEAEA
-475 LLTQH
+475 LLAE
-480 RETLKVAQEAR
+480 RRGALELAQQAR
-491 REAEE
+491 RASEE
-496 KLRQAERARTEIG
+496 KLGAADR
-509 KSHQQIQARRD
+509 SHSETGRLHHQLQARRD

-533 QATQRLLREQA
+533 QATQRLLKAEAGAA
-544 GELQGTLS
+544 GELHGTLS
-552 SHISVQAGYEAPL
+552 GHIAVQAGYEAPL

-573 NALVLQDDS
+573 NALVLHDD
-582 AAQTWRDKLSG
+582 AAARSWREKLAG

-602 RTARPTPLPSSV
+602 RTARPTPLPSSAS
-614 ETHATKFV
+614 THASRFV
-622 TAQPIVGELVAA
+622 TVQPVVGDMVAA

-640 VVEDLAAGWRLKAA
+640 VVDDLETGWKLKAA
-654 QPQSTIATRS
+654 QPQSTIATRR

-674 LVGQDAGAS
+674 LVGQEAGAS
-683 LAVLTRQTEL
+683 LAVLTRQAEL
-693 RKLDAELI
+693 RKLEAELI
-701 ESNAKVTDGQGAMDA
+701 ESAGKVSEAQGATA
-716 ARIALEEKTNALEHA
+716 AVRQTLEEKANAVELA
-731 RTAVQEAEISLATQR
+731 RAAVQEAEIALATQR
-746 QEERAAQ
+746 QEARAAET
-753 NASAQINGQWEE
+753 ASAQMVRQ
-765 AAREMSRLN
+765 ADDATREMARLN
-774 AQSQVDHER
+774 TQEQVDHER
-783 HERLREAMKSAAE
+783 HERLREAMAEAAE
-796 GRREAETVM
+796 ARDDAGTRMAEFQNR
-805 EGLKVQLAE
+805 L
-814 LAKQDEAQTSALT
+814 DEWALEEQSQTDALT
-827 ESRIELATQTQQC
+827 ELRIELATQTQQC

-848 PVANR
+848 PVASR
-853 LQELRELAELRN
+853 LQELRELAALRM
-865 REAIEHEQRVAQA
+865 RESREHEQRVVQA
-878 HEEITAAERE
+878 KEEISSAERE
-888 TAEKTEAQSRVAV
+888 HAEKSEAQAQLGA
-901 ELEQAQTQRASEQAQ
+901 ELDRALTQRSDAQAR
-916 IDEQETV
+916 IDEQEGL
-923 LRTLRREH
+923 LRALRREH
-931 NEIQTARSDNEV
+931 GEIQAARSEKEV
-943 KLAGQKLFL
+943 KLAAQKLFL
-952 GNLRERF
+952 GNLRERV

-965 ELEDLAPLEET
+965 ELEELPPLAEEG
-976 DAATDWQ
+976 AATDWA
-983 ALAEEVSTK
+983 ALETEVAGK
-992 RAALDAIGPVNMEAI
+992 RAALDAIGPVNLEAI
-1007 TEYDELEQRYTF
+1007 TEYDELEQRHAF

-1026 LLTAKDQIIKA
+1026 LLAAKEQILKA

-1053 DQVKVNFQEM
+1053 EQVKTNFQEM

-1068 GGGKASL
+1068 GGGKATL
-1075 SLMDEADPLECGID
+1075 TLLDEADPLECGID
-1089 IIAKPPGKQTQTVSL
+1089 IVAKPPGKQTQTVSL

-1149 ILTRFRQ
+1149 ILQRFVQ

-1168 TISVADV
+1168 TISISDV

-1191 MRLQKSEAHTRG
+1191 LRLQKREGGMSPGAGRSG
-1203 EVAREDGVPSIA
+1203 EEHAPSIA
-1215 ESVSNN
+1215 ESVTG

>member
-1 MKFKN
+1 
-6 TTISSGFSCQGVQG
+6 
-20 RVYKGGMY
+20 MY

-44 TLEFHPGVT
+44 TLEFHQGVT

-111 DCEKDLGTEYNEVTI
+111 DCEEQLGTAYNEVTI

-133 GASEYELNKTP
+133 GASEYEINKTA
-144 CRLRDIHGLFMDTG
+144 CRLRDIHSLFMDTG
-158 IGRSA
+158 IGRTA
-163 YSIMEQGKIDSI
+163 YSIMEQGKIDQI

-237 ARRYQASHE
+237 ARRYQSSFE
-246 ELAGLE
+246 ELISLE
-252 TRLGRHQFDT
+252 SRLGRHQFQ
-262 FSTTINALQ
+262 SYSETISHLQ
-271 EQVDGTRIRQETLD
+271 EQVDQLRSRQKELD
-285 AEVAQQEEKVASARS
+285 AEVSGQEENVQTARGEMEVADA
-300 GLSVIENEL
+300 EL
-309 LRLRE
+309 VRLRE
-314 EQNSIKNALDRAAQR
+314 EQGSLRHALERAEQR
-329 SATNRARV
+329 AATNRARV

-351 AGTEEKI
+351 AGTEEKV
-358 RVGEEQLTH
+358 RVGEEQLAS

-376 QLRSDTQRRF
+376 RLRGETQGRF
-386 DEQQE
+386 DTAQE
-391 ALQMLNAKIGMVE
+391 ALHMLSAHIGTVE
-404 AERADAE
+404 AERAEIE
-411 EKKLAQER
+411 EQKLKQER
-419 LHQKQEQ
+419 L
-426 ELAALELQQRD
+426 QQR
-437 FQVRIEA
+437 QVQLRIEA
-444 LQAEQT
+444 LQSEQT
-450 SLALRR
+450 ALSTRR
-456 DEAIASAT
+456 DEAQVALARHAT
-464 RHVASLAEAET
+464 QLAEAET
-475 LLTQH
+475 LL
-480 RETLKVAQEAR
+480 RERREAWQQAQQTR

-496 KLRQAERARTEIG
+496 KLREAERARTESG
-509 KSHQQIQARRD
+509 KAHQQLLARRD
-520 ALAQLEDQHASAP
+520 ALVQLEDQHASAP
-533 QATQRLLREQA
+533 QATQRLLRAETA
-544 GELQGTLS
+544 HELKGTLS
-552 SHISVQAGYEAPL
+552 QHISVQAGYEGPL

-573 NALVLQDDS
+573 NALILQDDTG
-582 AAQTWRDKLSG
+582 AQAWRTKLAG

-602 RTARPTPLPSSV
+602 QTARPTPLPSSAA
-614 ETHATKFV
+614 THATRFITSKLM
-622 TAQPIVGELVAA
+622 AQDLVAA

-654 QPQSTIATRS
+654 QPQSTVATRT

-683 LAVLTRQTEL
+683 LAVLTRQSEL
-693 RKLDAELI
+693 RELETKLTEA
-701 ESNAKVTDGQGAMDA
+701 NGQLGEAQVRVDA
-716 ARIALEEKTNALEHA
+716 ARSVLEEKTSHLEQVRA
-731 RTAVQEAEISLATQR
+731 GVQQAEVDLAAQR

-753 NASAQINGQWEE
+753 SAVAQVARQVEDV
-765 AAREMSRLN
+765 AREMSRLQTHEQ
-774 AQSQVDHER
+774 ADHDR
-783 HERLREAMKSAAE
+783 HERLREAMAAADLA
-796 GRREAETVM
+796 RQEAEAQM
-805 EGLKVQLAE
+805 ADFQAQLAE
-814 LAKQDEAQTSALT
+814 LADQETAQTAALT
-827 ESRIELATQTQQC
+827 ELRIELATQTQQC

-853 LQELRELAELRN
+853 LQELRELVRTRTQESA
-865 REAIEHEQRVAQA
+865 EHERRISHAQA
-878 HEEITAAERE
+878 EIAAAEQE
-888 TAEKTEAQSRVAV
+888 CVVKSEAQQQLAGQ
-901 ELEQAQTQRASEQAQ
+901 LEQAQTQRAEAQAS
-916 IDEQETV
+916 IDRQESL

-931 NEIQTARSDNEV
+931 GEIQTTRSGHEV
-943 KLAGQKLFL
+943 KLAEQKLFL
-952 GNLRERF
+952 ANLRERF
-959 RRDYQK
+959 HRDYRR
-965 ELEDLAPLEET
+965 ELEDLPPLTEADASIDWTLLET
-976 DAATDWQ
+976 
-983 ALAEEVSTK
+983 EVTAK
-992 RAALDAIGPVNMEAI
+992 RSALDAIGPVNLEAI
-1007 TEYDELEQRYTF
+1007 TEYDELEQRHKF
-1019 LTGQETD
+1019 LTDQETD
-1026 LLTAKDQIIKA
+1026 LLTAKEQILKA

-1053 DQVKVNFQEM
+1053 EQVKVNFQEM

-1068 GGGKASL
+1068 NGGKASL
-1075 SLMDEADPLECGID
+1075 ALMDESDPLECGIE
-1089 IIAKPPGKQTQTVSL
+1089 ILARPPGKQNQNVTL

-1149 ILTRFRQ
+1149 ILQRFVQ

-1168 TISVADV
+1168 TISISDV

-1185 VSKFVS
+1185 VSRFVS
-1191 MRLQKSEAHTRG
+1191 MRLQKR
-1203 EVAREDGVPSIA
+1203 DGAGTNQVRSSAGTEEHVPSIA
-1215 ESVSNN
+1215 ESVIG